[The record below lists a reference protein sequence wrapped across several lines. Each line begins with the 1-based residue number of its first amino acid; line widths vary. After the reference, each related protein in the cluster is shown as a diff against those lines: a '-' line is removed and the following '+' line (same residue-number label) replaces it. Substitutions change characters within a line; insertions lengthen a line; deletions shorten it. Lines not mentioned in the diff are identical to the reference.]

1 MAKTDLTKTIERLLR
16 SYDPTETCSKK
27 LRTGQQ
33 DEMLTGC
40 SAYFPASDSLWL

>member
-1 MAKTDLTKTIERLLR
+1 MWEDFNRYSARCAGCRHK
-16 SYDPTETCSKK
+16 ETCSKK